1 LQGSQGIIPLNVFLE
16 ECDMPSTDDNRQQR
30 ICACT
35 IAREIHQF
43 DLLIEDMDAIFNED
57 WGNLTFNEALS
68 FLDTHE
74 ARDLEFLAI
83 ALDHADEPNLS
94 LIRALIEK
102 AAIRKIHMVLIAEAL
117 SPILL
122 HQLLRAGA
130 DDFVPYPLPE
140 CALQDVFAKLRKPEI
155 LPPPPAATH
164 IPSGKQGTIFAVHAL
179 AGGVGATNFSVN
191 LAWEFC
197 RLAESSQKTVCI
209 LDFDFQSGAIST
221 YLDLARTEKVYE
233 LLSQTSNMDEDAFFA
248 ALQKFREKLHVLTA
262 PSDMLPLDLM
272 TPDEIERVITMA
284 RDQFDFVII
293 DMPRTVV
300 HWTETVL
307 NMTDLYFAILE
318 LDLRSAQNALRM
330 IRAMKADGI
339 AMDKYRF
346 ILSRAPRF
354 TDLSG
359 KARAKRMGES
369 LGINFAVNLPDGGAQ
384 VRDANDHGLP
394 LAEFAPKNPLYK
406 EINKFARALFEASEN
421 ASIAA
426 E

>member
-1 LQGSQGIIPLNVFLE
+1 MS
-16 ECDMPSTDDNRQQR
+16 STDEDQLQKV
-30 ICACT
+30 CACT
-35 IAREIHQF
+35 IARDIHDF
-43 DLLIEDMDAIFNED
+43 DLLIEDMDAIFHED
-57 WGNLTFNEALS
+57 WGNLTFPEAHA
-68 FLDTHE
+68 FLDTQE

-83 ALDHADEPNLS
+83 ALDDKDQRNVS
-94 LIRALIEK
+94 LISSVIEK
-102 AAIRKIHMVLIAEAL
+102 ASALNIRMVLIAEAL

-130 DDFVPYPLPE
+130 NDFVPYPLPE
-140 CALQDVFAKLRKPEI
+140 SALQDAVNKLQKSDAAP
-155 LPPPPAATH
+155 LVPAPTQT
-164 IPSGKQGTIFAVHAL
+164 PSGKQGTIFAVHAL
-179 AGGVGATNFSVN
+179 AGGVGGTNFAVN
-191 LAWEFC
+191 LAWELC
-197 RLAESSQKTVCI
+197 RMAEGAKKTVCI
-209 LDFDFQSGAIST
+209 LDFDFQSGAVST

-248 ALQKFREKLHVLTA
+248 AMQKFQDKLHVLTA
-262 PSDMLPLDLM
+262 PSDMLPLDLL

-307 NMTDLYFAILE
+307 NMADLYFAVLE

-339 AMDKYRF
+339 SLDKYRF
-346 ILSRAPRF
+346 ILSRAPKF

-359 KARAKRMGES
+359 KARAKRMAES
-369 LGINFAVNLPDGGAQ
+369 LDISFAVNLPDGGTQ

-394 LAEFAPKNPLYK
+394 LAEYAVKNPLYK
-406 EINKFARALFEASEN
+406 EINKFARALFDASETT
-421 ASIAA
+421 AIAA